1 MEIKASGKLSY
12 DGIKYLTYTYL
23 FNKLNPKVGTA
34 IFLTFFIII
43 FAFCIVYSLLFD
55 IYYLP
60 IAFNWGLIILIFC
73 FLGFFFPK
81 FQYKSLS
88 KMQNLVNE
96 YVFCDD
102 KIYVSAENE
111 VYKENTEIKYEL
123 IEKTIETK
131 KYIFIY
137 QTMSQA
143 LIVDKHTI
151 TNGTV
156 DDLRRKL
163 IFYVG
168 EKYRI
173 YNY

>member
-1 MEIKASGKLSY
+1 
-12 DGIKYLTYTYL
+12 
-23 FNKLNPKVGTA
+23 
-34 IFLTFFIII
+34 
-43 FAFCIVYSLLFD
+43 
-55 IYYLP
+55 
-60 IAFNWGLIILIFC
+60 
-73 FLGFFFPK
+73 
-81 FQYKSLS
+81 
-88 KMQNLVNE
+88 MQNLVNE